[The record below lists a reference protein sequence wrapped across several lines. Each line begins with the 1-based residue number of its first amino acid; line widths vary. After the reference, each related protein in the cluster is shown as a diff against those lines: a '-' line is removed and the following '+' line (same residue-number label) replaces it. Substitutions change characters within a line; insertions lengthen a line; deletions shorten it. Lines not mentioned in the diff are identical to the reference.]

1 MFWGDIW
8 AVKLMGM
15 LRNKEFIAELFRV
28 LRKADSLDYIYSD
41 ALSSINALDES
52 ADESILIAIK
62 DGELGDWEI
71 FAILEY
77 LPYAEAYE
85 LALNKW
91 ESESEDGMDSYEQF
105 SSCMRGIG
113 DRRGIKKLQEIYA
126 EENDAGYIG
135 DSLEC
140 LSKIHN
146 IDIPELPE
154 IIKKRKERTEIQKAR
169 MKELNEL
176 AINYNAQKK
185 IGTIESTGKVVPFK
199 RKSPKIGRNEPCPC
213 GSGKKFKK
221 CCLNKQ

>member
-1 MFWGDIW
+1 MTWGDIW

-15 LRNKEFIAELFRV
+15 IGNKEFVPDLIRV
-28 LRKADSLDYIYSD
+28 LRNADSLDYIYSE

-52 ADESILIAIK
+52 ADESILTAIK
-62 DGELGDWEI
+62 NGELGDWES
-71 FAILEY
+71 FAILEH
-77 LPYAEAYE
+77 LPYVEAYE

-91 ESESEDGMDSYEQF
+91 ESDIEDGMDSYEQL
-105 SSCMRGIG
+105 SSCLRGIG

-140 LSKIHN
+140 LSKIHKV
-146 IDIPELPE
+146 DIPELPE

-176 AINYNAQKK
+176 AKNYNAQKK
-185 IGTIESTGKVVPFK
+185 QGTIKSTGKVVAFK

-221 CCLNKQ
+221 CCLNKK